1 MSSNVNVY
9 DAPPLRRSGVFD
21 TTTTSG
27 GDLHHTHRRISWA
40 AIFGGVILVV
50 AVQLLLSLL
59 GAGIGLGTVNT
70 NLGSTPTASSLG
82 IGAGV
87 WWVVSSCIALGL
99 GGYVAAWLAGIEIR
113 FDGVLHGL
121 ITWGIATLL
130 TIYLLTSAIGGI
142 IGGGFSALGG
152 IASAAGSGVK
162 EATKP
167 IAQAAGVSPEML
179 QQQAQAYLQPTNSD
193 PAKMSPQDAQKEI
206 ASNLATYVKGGS
218 EAPTAK
224 ERIVNIMAAQMQIS
238 HDDAAKRFDD
248 AEAKLKHTRD
258 QTVQTA
264 KDAADASAAA
274 ASKTSFAAFGNLL
287 LGALFAAMGGS
298 LAVQRRLLVS
308 NRVAA

>member
-40 AIFGGVILVV
+40 AIFGGVVLVV

-113 FDGVLHGL
+113 LDGVLHGL
-121 ITWGIATLL
+121 ITWGIAD
-130 TIYLLTSAIGGI
+130 YLSAHLRNWWDYRRW
-142 IGGGFSALGG
+142 FFRARWHRL
-152 IASAAGSGVK
+152 SGW
-162 EATKP
+162 
-167 IAQAAGVSPEML
+167 
-179 QQQAQAYLQPTNSD
+179 
-193 PAKMSPQDAQKEI
+193 
-206 ASNLATYVKGGS
+206 
-218 EAPTAK
+218 
-224 ERIVNIMAAQMQIS
+224 
-238 HDDAAKRFDD
+238 
-248 AEAKLKHTRD
+248 
-258 QTVQTA
+258 
-264 KDAADASAAA
+264 
-274 ASKTSFAAFGNLL
+274 
-287 LGALFAAMGGS
+287 
-298 LAVQRRLLVS
+298 
-308 NRVAA
+308 